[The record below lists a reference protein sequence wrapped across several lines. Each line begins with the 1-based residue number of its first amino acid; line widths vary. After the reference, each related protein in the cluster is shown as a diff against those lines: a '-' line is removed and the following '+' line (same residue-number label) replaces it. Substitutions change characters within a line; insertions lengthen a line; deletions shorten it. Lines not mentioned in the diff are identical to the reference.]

1 MINTKILLVSCCT
14 GLISLVAA
22 AKASLAECLKLK
34 ADHLWADRIL
44 REIK

>member
-1 MINTKILLVSCCT
+1 MINTKILQVSCCT
-14 GLISLVAA
+14 GLISLAA